1 MKLAGQGSNN
11 ASIHSENETVLPVIP
26 LHCQQRYTV
35 KSLTVFSALWWES
48 EICPVL
54 CGEPVMMWIC
64 VLILSR
70 SQLMCV
76 CPGSTQTQGPHPTPH
91 PPKVLILPG

>member
-1 MKLAGQGSNN
+1 MKLAGLGSNN
-11 ASIHSENETVLPVIP
+11 ASTHSENETVLPVIP

-35 KSLTVFSALWWES
+35 RSLTVFSALWWES
-48 EICPVL
+48 YICPVL

-64 VLILSR
+64 VLNLSR
-70 SQLMCV
+70 SLLMCV
-76 CPGSTQTQGPHPTPH
+76 SWFYGDPGPPR